1 MDFPVYL
8 LRNSA
13 ADGRPTSVW
22 MLPTFLPEDS
32 VNDSS
37 TKPQEVLAAVSSVG
51 GKKSVCV
58 SYGLLE
64 IDV

>member
-1 MDFPVYL
+1 
-8 LRNSA
+8 
-13 ADGRPTSVW
+13 

-51 GKKSVCV
+51 GEKSVCV